1 MKINSEELDSTNNS
15 NHNSS
20 NNNDSSNS
28 DVKNK
33 ELQNTLLDNEQS
45 LNDSF
50 IDAQEDDPIG
60 EPEKAKSDK
69 EMPLEDTSTTA
80 DTTTSTTA
88 DTTTSTTAD
97 TYTPNEDNNE
107 DNNNDN
113 RNESGSYATSTDSDD
128 SSDSLEDPNNL
139 EKMILSTGIRVG
151 TPIKTKFMSSFITR
165 ANPEGLYI
173 LDISKTLARIDVAA
187 KFIGR
192 TNIAN
197 VAVTS
202 AREYGKTPIEKFCEL
217 TGARGIFGR
226 FMPGTFTNPSLP
238 KYLEPEIVIVT
249 DPQADEQ
256 AVLEATRAGVPVI
269 ALSNSDNITSKVDL
283 VIPSNNRGRKALATV
298 YWLLTKEVLKKQ
310 GKIKSD
316 SEMPMTIDEFEA
328 KLVEE
333 LI

>member
-1 MKINSEELDSTNNS
+1 MEQYIMNMNTDGLDSPNNS
-15 NHNSS
+15 NNENLDKTVNDATSKTEDEDSKNITSNPEETTEIYGNSDQIEQTNTGDEGSTNSS
-20 NNNDSSNS
+20 DMA
-28 DVKNK
+28 
-33 ELQNTLLDNEQS
+33 EQS
-45 LNDSF
+45 
-50 IDAQEDDPIG
+50 E
-60 EPEKAKSDK
+60 
-69 EMPLEDTSTTA
+69 
-80 DTTTSTTA
+80 
-88 DTTTSTTAD
+88 
-97 TYTPNEDNNE
+97 
-107 DNNNDN
+107 
-113 RNESGSYATSTDSDD
+113 
-128 SSDSLEDPNNL
+128 SLEDPNNL

-151 TPIKTKFMSSFITR
+151 TPIKTKFMTSFITR

-310 GKIKSD
+310 GRIKSD
-316 SEMPMTIDEFEA
+316 SEMPLTIDDFEA

>member
-1 MKINSEELDSTNNS
+1 MEQCIKNMNPEELNSANNS
-15 NHNSS
+15 KDEIINHSSDNSNLDSENASSKASEKNTSSPTS
-20 NNNDSSNS
+20 NDNDSEDAESGF
-28 DVKNK
+28 DGEMDQK
-33 ELQNTLLDNEQS
+33 NEQIE
-45 LNDSF
+45 N
-50 IDAQEDDPIG
+50 
-60 EPEKAKSDK
+60 
-69 EMPLEDTSTTA
+69 
-80 DTTTSTTA
+80 
-88 DTTTSTTAD
+88 
-97 TYTPNEDNNE
+97 
-107 DNNNDN
+107 
-113 RNESGSYATSTDSDD
+113 DD
-128 SSDSLEDPNNL
+128 SSINSSDSDTDDEDQNLEDPNNL

-151 TPIKTKFMSSFITR
+151 TPIKTKFMNSFITR

-238 KYLEPEIVIVT
+238 KYMEPEIVIVT

-256 AVLEATRAGVPVI
+256 AVLESTRAGVPVI

-316 SEMPMTIDEFEA
+316 SDMPLTIDDFEA

>member
-1 MKINSEELDSTNNS
+1 MEQYIKMTERNPDT
-15 NHNSS
+15 SS
-20 NNNDSSNS
+20 NNYDAKDSTDDFNNS
-28 DVKNK
+28 ED
-33 ELQNTLLDNEQS
+33 QQTNT
-45 LNDSF
+45 
-50 IDAQEDDPIG
+50 
-60 EPEKAKSDK
+60 
-69 EMPLEDTSTTA
+69 
-80 DTTTSTTA
+80 TTTS
-88 DTTTSTTAD
+88 DSEISF
-97 TYTPNEDNNE
+97 NSSE
-107 DNNNDN
+107 
-113 RNESGSYATSTDSDD
+113 NESSSSSNNIDSTVDENSEDI
-128 SSDSLEDPNNL
+128 EDPNNL

-151 TPIKTKFMSSFITR
+151 TPIKTKYMTPFITR

-192 TNIAN
+192 TNITN

-202 AREYGKTPIEKFCEL
+202 SREYGKTPIEKFCEL

-256 AVLEATRAGVPVI
+256 AVMEATRAGVPVI

-283 VIPSNNRGRKALATV
+283 VIPTNNRGRKALATV

-316 SEMPMTIDEFEA
+316 SEMPLKIDDFEA

>member
-1 MKINSEELDSTNNS
+1 MFERVSDSYSQDSFSDKDNVEDSFDNSAEVGTESD
-15 NHNSS
+15 
-20 NNNDSSNS
+20 SNS
-28 DVKNK
+28 ISSDSNDI
-33 ELQNTLLDNEQS
+33 TSQS
-45 LNDSF
+45 
-50 IDAQEDDPIG
+50 E
-60 EPEKAKSDK
+60 
-69 EMPLEDTSTTA
+69 
-80 DTTTSTTA
+80 DTTTNTNTNGAPDSITGDE
-88 DTTTSTTAD
+88 DT
-97 TYTPNEDNNE
+97 
-107 DNNNDN
+107 
-113 RNESGSYATSTDSDD
+113 
-128 SSDSLEDPNNL
+128 DSLEDPNNL

-151 TPIKTKFMSSFITR
+151 TPIKTKFMASFITR

-192 TNIAN
+192 VSISN

-202 AREYGKTPIEKFCEL
+202 SREYGKTPVEKFCEL

-256 AVLEATRAGVPVI
+256 AVLESTRAGVPVI
-269 ALSNSDNITSKVDL
+269 ALSNSDNITSKVDI
-283 VIPSNNRGRKALATV
+283 VIPTNNRGRKALATV

-316 SEMPMTIDEFEA
+316 SEMPLTIDDFEA

-333 LI
+333 VI

>member
-1 MKINSEELDSTNNS
+1 MNMNTEEMDSLNNSNNENIDKTVNDDASTTEGEDSKNTTSNSEESPENYGESDETEQTSIGDEEP
-15 NHNSS
+15 NSS
-20 NNNDSSNS
+20 S
-28 DVKNK
+28 DIV
-33 ELQNTLLDNEQS
+33 EQS
-45 LNDSF
+45 
-50 IDAQEDDPIG
+50 E
-60 EPEKAKSDK
+60 
-69 EMPLEDTSTTA
+69 
-80 DTTTSTTA
+80 
-88 DTTTSTTAD
+88 
-97 TYTPNEDNNE
+97 
-107 DNNNDN
+107 
-113 RNESGSYATSTDSDD
+113 
-128 SSDSLEDPNNL
+128 SLEDPNNL

-151 TPIKTKFMSSFITR
+151 TPIKTKFMTSFITR

-316 SEMPMTIDEFEA
+316 SEMPLTIDDFEA

>member
-1 MKINSEELDSTNNS
+1 MEQYIMNMNTDELDSPNNS
-15 NHNSS
+15 NNENLDKTVNDATSKTEEEDSKNITSDPEETTEINGNSDQIEQTSMGDEESTNSS
-20 NNNDSSNS
+20 DMA
-28 DVKNK
+28 
-33 ELQNTLLDNEQS
+33 EQS
-45 LNDSF
+45 
-50 IDAQEDDPIG
+50 E
-60 EPEKAKSDK
+60 
-69 EMPLEDTSTTA
+69 
-80 DTTTSTTA
+80 
-88 DTTTSTTAD
+88 
-97 TYTPNEDNNE
+97 
-107 DNNNDN
+107 
-113 RNESGSYATSTDSDD
+113 
-128 SSDSLEDPNNL
+128 SLEDPDNL

-151 TPIKTKFMSSFITR
+151 TPIKTKFMTSFITR

-192 TNIAN
+192 TSIAN

-316 SEMPMTIDEFEA
+316 SEMPLTIDDFEA

>member
-1 MKINSEELDSTNNS
+1 MNMKSEELDSTHDS
-15 NHNSS
+15 NL
-20 NNNDSSNS
+20 NNNNNNYS
-28 DVKNK
+28 DPDAEKE
-33 ELQNTLLDNEQS
+33 ELQNTSLSNEQS
-45 LNDSF
+45 TKEDSSEQVNQ
-50 IDAQEDDPIG
+50 DVGSQASELEKNVELDD
-60 EPEKAKSDK
+60 
-69 EMPLEDTSTTA
+69 STTNTE
-80 DTTTSTTA
+80 TTTSN
-88 DTTTSTTAD
+88 S
-97 TYTPNEDNNE
+97 EDQGGENT
-107 DNNNDN
+107 
-113 RNESGSYATSTDSDD
+113 SYASSANPDET
-128 SSDSLEDPNNL
+128 SDSLEDPNNL

-316 SEMPMTIDEFEA
+316 SEMPLTIDDFEA

>member
-1 MKINSEELDSTNNS
+1 MKMNSEELNSANNS
-15 NHNSS
+15 NI
-20 NNNDSSNS
+20 NNNKNYSDS
-28 DVKNK
+28 DVENE
-33 ELQNTLLDNEQS
+33 ELQNTQLDNERSAEEKNIAQDDQRGVNENEKSENELAIEESISSSSSSTS
-45 LNDSF
+45 LAETETEP
-50 IDAQEDDPIG
+50 DAE
-60 EPEKAKSDK
+60 
-69 EMPLEDTSTTA
+69 
-80 DTTTSTTA
+80 
-88 DTTTSTTAD
+88 
-97 TYTPNEDNNE
+97 
-107 DNNNDN
+107 
-113 RNESGSYATSTDSDD
+113 
-128 SSDSLEDPNNL
+128 SLEDPNNL

-192 TNIAN
+192 TNISN

-316 SEMPMTIDEFEA
+316 SEMPLKIDDFEA

>member
-1 MKINSEELDSTNNS
+1 MNMKSEELDSAHDS
-15 NHNSS
+15 NL
-20 NNNDSSNS
+20 NNNNYSDS
-28 DVKNK
+28 DVEKE
-33 ELQNTLLDNEQS
+33 ELQNTSPGNEQS
-45 LNDSF
+45 IKEDSNDQDNQDVGSQ
-50 IDAQEDDPIG
+50 ASEL
-60 EPEKAKSDK
+60 EKNVEFD
-69 EMPLEDTSTTA
+69 ESTTNTE
-80 DTTTSTTA
+80 TTTFNS
-88 DTTTSTTAD
+88 
-97 TYTPNEDNNE
+97 EDQGGENT
-107 DNNNDN
+107 
-113 RNESGSYATSTDSDD
+113 SYASSANSDET
-128 SSDSLEDPNNL
+128 SDSLEDPNNL

-316 SEMPMTIDEFEA
+316 SEMPMTIDDFEA

>member
-1 MKINSEELDSTNNS
+1 MIEQNSDSSSSS
-15 NHNSS
+15 NYEQKKYENSS
-20 NNNDSSNS
+20 VN
-28 DVKNK
+28 
-33 ELQNTLLDNEQS
+33 EYENTTYGETENE
-45 LNDSF
+45 
-50 IDAQEDDPIG
+50 
-60 EPEKAKSDK
+60 
-69 EMPLEDTSTTA
+69 
-80 DTTTSTTA
+80 
-88 DTTTSTTAD
+88 
-97 TYTPNEDNNE
+97 
-107 DNNNDN
+107 
-113 RNESGSYATSTDSDD
+113 TDSQITSSHSKDI
-128 SSDSLEDPNNL
+128 SSDSIESSSSNLPNSETENSDSIEDPNNL

-202 AREYGKTPIEKFCEL
+202 SREYGKTPIEKFCEL

-269 ALSNSDNITSKVDL
+269 ALSNSDNITSKVDV
-283 VIPSNNRGRKALATV
+283 VIPTNNRGRKALATV

-316 SEMPMTIDEFEA
+316 SDMPLAIDDFEA

-333 LI
+333 VI

>member
-1 MKINSEELDSTNNS
+1 MEQYIMNMKPEELDSLNNS
-15 NHNSS
+15 NNEHLDKTVNDATSKPEDEESTNTTSNADETSETSDQIEQPGLVDEGSS
-20 NNNDSSNS
+20 SSS
-28 DVKNK
+28 EMV
-33 ELQNTLLDNEQS
+33 EQS
-45 LNDSF
+45 
-50 IDAQEDDPIG
+50 E
-60 EPEKAKSDK
+60 
-69 EMPLEDTSTTA
+69 
-80 DTTTSTTA
+80 
-88 DTTTSTTAD
+88 
-97 TYTPNEDNNE
+97 
-107 DNNNDN
+107 
-113 RNESGSYATSTDSDD
+113 
-128 SSDSLEDPNNL
+128 SLEDPNNL

-151 TPIKTKFMSSFITR
+151 TPIKTKFMTSFITR

-316 SEMPMTIDEFEA
+316 SEMPLTIDDFEA

>member
-1 MKINSEELDSTNNS
+1 MEQYIMNMNTEGLDSLNNS
-15 NHNSS
+15 NNEHLDKTVNDATSKTEDEDSTDTTSNADESS
-20 NNNDSSNS
+20 ESSESS
-28 DVKNK
+28 DQIEQPSLADEESSSSPEMV
-33 ELQNTLLDNEQS
+33 EQS
-45 LNDSF
+45 
-50 IDAQEDDPIG
+50 E
-60 EPEKAKSDK
+60 
-69 EMPLEDTSTTA
+69 
-80 DTTTSTTA
+80 
-88 DTTTSTTAD
+88 
-97 TYTPNEDNNE
+97 
-107 DNNNDN
+107 
-113 RNESGSYATSTDSDD
+113 
-128 SSDSLEDPNNL
+128 SLEDPNNM

-151 TPIKTKFMSSFITR
+151 TPIKTKFMTSFITR

-316 SEMPMTIDEFEA
+316 SEMPLTIDDFEA